1 MKPAVPCYYH
11 LDVEVSPER
20 VGQVKRILGAHL
32 RYWNLDTLVDSV
44 CHCAEALL
52 HTIDRHATDKN
63 TTIEMWWNGS
73 HLITAV
79 SDNDQDLRPHNE
91 PQGCLAQIA
100 ALSDGWGCCA
110 TGAGGKIIWFSWRA
124 RAAEHAPLVPSTPM
138 PSLRE
143 ARRTPRQVALPEPAL
158 AVSRHD
164 AEAVIAVT

>member
-52 HTIDRHATDKN
+52 DTIDRHATDKN

-110 TGAGGKIIWFSWRA
+110 TGAAWARSSGSPGGP
-124 RAAEHAPLVPSTPM
+124 APPSM
-138 PSLRE
+138 LRWSRPRPCPAC
-143 ARRTPRQVALPEPAL
+143 ARRAGRRVRWLCRNRR
-158 AVSRHD
+158 SRCP
-164 AEAVIAVT
+164 VMTRRP